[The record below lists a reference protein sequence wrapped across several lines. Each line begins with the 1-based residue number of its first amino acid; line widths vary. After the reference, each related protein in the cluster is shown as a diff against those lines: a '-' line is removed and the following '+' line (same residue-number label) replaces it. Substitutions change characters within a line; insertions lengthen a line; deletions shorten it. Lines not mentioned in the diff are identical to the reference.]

1 MKPTYTLHK
10 LPEGFVIISDE
21 EIKNGDKVYYK
32 HPLHNEGM
40 VTTVEDWN
48 YTKHEPAYTVRHTE
62 GYGVREGYKKV
73 ISQQDQIDFSLVKDK
88 ITDCKFPINVT
99 GNFENEVFKIH
110 SIGSKEYEIP
120 IVWESYKRYKV
131 EANNLE
137 EAVTKA
143 LKQFLSEP
151 DYEYIE
157 DSFSIDD
164 IIYDENPNEDF
175 DIHKIYNSL

>member
-1 MKPTYTLHK
+1 MELTLHK
-10 LPEGFVIISDE
+10 IQEGFIITSDE
-21 EIKNGDKVYYK
+21 GIKRNINNKIYCFGNSYGGLWID
-32 HPLHNEGM
+32 
-40 VTTVEDWN
+40 
-48 YTKHEPAYTVRHTE
+48 HETNLRCLCENCKLLIA
-62 GYGVREGYKKV
+62 
-73 ISQQDQIDFSLVKDK
+73 QQDQIDFSLVEDK
-88 ITDCKFPINVT
+88 ITDCKFPVKIT
-99 GNFENEVFKIH
+99 GNFENEVFKIQN
-110 SIGSKEYEIP
+110 IVSKEYEIP

-151 DYEYIE
+151 DDEYIE

-164 IIYDENPNEDF
+164 IIYDENPNENF

>member
-1 MKPTYTLHK
+1 MYILHK
-10 LPEGFVIISDE
+10 ILEGFVVTDSLRTPNLKKGELCLDEYNQVLPFVDLSII
-21 EIKNGDKVYYK
+21 G
-32 HPLHNEGM
+32 L
-40 VTTVEDWN
+40 
-48 YTKHEPAYTVRHTE
+48 
-62 GYGVREGYKKV
+62 GYGNIKKV
-73 ISQQDQIDFSLVKDK
+73 IAQQDQIDFSLVEDK
-88 ITDCKFPINVT
+88 ITNCKFPVKIK
-99 GNFENEVFKIH
+99 GNFENEVFKIQNI
-110 SIGSKEYEIP
+110 IGKEYEIP

-151 DYEYIE
+151 DNEYID

-164 IIYDENPNEDF
+164 IIYDENPNENF

>member
-1 MKPTYTLHK
+1 MINYTLHK
-10 LPEGFVIISDE
+10 LPEGFIVTSNE
-21 EIKNGDKVYYK
+21 EPFNTDLCLYSNQEIMPFDGG
-32 HPLHNEGM
+32 LGEI
-40 VTTVEDWN
+40 WN
-48 YTKHEPAYTVRHTE
+48 YELC
-62 GYGVREGYKKV
+62 KKLMA
-73 ISQQDQIDFSLVKDK
+73 QQDQIDFSLVEDK

-99 GNFENEVFKIH
+99 GNFENKVFRIQ
-110 SIGSKEYEIP
+110 SIICKEYEVP

-143 LKQFLSEP
+143 LKQFLLEP
-151 DYEYIE
+151 DNEYIE

-164 IIYDENPNEDF
+164 IIYDENPDENF